1 MGTLQTR
8 LFKLG
13 RKLANVEEFDS
24 VGQNN
29 LVTSIEEEDGTLAM
43 YSTHLKGDPAQ
54 LFVFEVYASEEA
66 YQTHASSAQF
76 KAYVEMASTSLTNRE
91 VISVAPELMLEKETP
106 LRVVS
111 GSPVAPRLARI
122 TVPQEHDEAFREAV
136 FTNMRASIAQED
148 GVLVM
153 YAATLADEPTNWVF
167 WEVSA
172 SEEAYAAHRD
182 TDHFKAYIEATKE
195 LVSEKELIPLTPDTL
210 VNKGTLGNE

>member
-13 RKLANVEEFDS
+13 RKLADVEEFDS

-76 KAYVEMASTSLTNRE
+76 KAYVEIASTSLTNRE
-91 VISVAPELMLEKETP
+91 VISVAPELMLEKEG
-106 LRVVS
+106 LLEILD
-111 GSPVAPRLARI
+111 GSCAPRCCFVTILEERL
-122 TVPQEHDEAFREAV
+122 EAFREAV
-136 FTNMRASIAQED
+136 FKNMRVSIEQEP
-148 GVLVM
+148 GVLVL
-153 YAATLADEPTNWVF
+153 YATSLVDDPLRWIF
-167 WEVSA
+167 WEVYA
-172 SEEAYAAHRD
+172 SEEAYATHRE
-182 TDHFKAYIEATKE
+182 TDHFKTYIEATRDD
-195 LVSEKELIPLTPDTL
+195 LSAKELIELSADC
-210 VNKGTLGNE
+210 VVSKGSLHG